1 MKRIRYG
8 PGIILIFALSFAGHA
23 FAGSVPD
30 RKTSFNLTV
39 GVAADTELS
48 GFLFTVGAQGIIP
61 AGKALSIRPELQL
74 GYVFGFGLLAFPAL
88 LVDMDFK
95 NSFVGAG
102 IALGAVVGGEEGLG
116 VIPAWKI
123 HAGVRQGRLIVT
135 GSLMMASFW
144 ESHYGLVGITIGYSF

>member
-8 PGIILIFALSFAGHA
+8 LGIFLIFALSFAGLS

-30 RKTSFNLTV
+30 RKSSFNLTV
-39 GVAADTELS
+39 GVAADTALS
-48 GFLFTVGAQGIIP
+48 GILFLVGAQGVIP

-74 GYVFGFGLLAFPAL
+74 GYIFGFGLLALPAL

-102 IALGAVVGGEEGLG
+102 VALGAVAGGEEGLG

-123 HAGVRQGRLIVT
+123 HAGVRRGRVIVT
-135 GSLMMASFW
+135 GSLTMASFW
-144 ESHYGLVGITIGYSF
+144 ESHYGLIGITIGYSF